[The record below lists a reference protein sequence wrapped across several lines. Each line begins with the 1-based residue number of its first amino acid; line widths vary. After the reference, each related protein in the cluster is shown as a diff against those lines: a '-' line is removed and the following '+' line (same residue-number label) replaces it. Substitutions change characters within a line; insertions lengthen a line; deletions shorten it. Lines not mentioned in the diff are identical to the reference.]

1 MALTN
6 QTLTFGNV
14 LSSDYGVYISGEGV
28 FNAPKRDAKL
38 ITIPG
43 RNGDFAQDN
52 GRFKNITITYP
63 CFYKGSSVSNIATT
77 LSNYKN
83 ALCSQL
89 GYQRLADTI
98 TPSYY
103 REAVLVDGINFEP
116 VKDSTMVTFDLVFN
130 CKPQRWLT
138 SGETAV
144 TVANNGT
151 ITNPTRFSTRPLL
164 AVKGYGT
171 VTMNGYPITLN
182 NTVLGEVT
190 LLEQF
195 GGSPQAPTTAYNTGL
210 VNNGNAITVASGSDV
225 TITLNAAS
233 GYTLL
238 GVMVTN
244 NSGVFSVTHLYSETA
259 ITLNVTFPAENF
271 TAGTSKTVSGTFT
284 AYVEYE
290 TPNLIDTSQTI
301 TFTPTMTYNGSA
313 RSFGL
318 ACSYNAAPNFGTESR
333 VCMVRRV
340 TGNSTVTGLGT
351 PSYIDCEIGEAYKIV
366 NNEAI
371 SLNNVVEIGAKL
383 PELAP
388 GNNTVTFPNTITE
401 LKVTPRWWSV

>member
-1 MALTN
+1 MAVN
-6 QTLTFGNV
+6 QTLTFGSV
-14 LSSDYGVYISGEGV
+14 TSSTYNIYISGEGV
-28 FNAPKRDAKL
+28 FDAPKRDTK
-38 ITIPG
+38 IVTIPG
-43 RNGDFAQDN
+43 RNGEFAQDQ
-52 GRFKNITITYP
+52 GRFENITVTYP
-63 CFYKGSSVSNIATT
+63 AFYQATS
-77 LSNYKN
+77 LASFAQNLAN
-83 ALCSQL
+83 FRAAMCSQI
-89 GYQRLADTI
+89 GYQRLTDTI
-98 TPSYY
+98 NNTEY
-103 REAVLVDGINFEP
+103 RMALFIDGINFVP
-116 VKDSTMVTFDLVFN
+116 AKDDTFATFDLVFN

-210 VNNGNAITVASGSDV
+210 VNNGDAITVASGSDV